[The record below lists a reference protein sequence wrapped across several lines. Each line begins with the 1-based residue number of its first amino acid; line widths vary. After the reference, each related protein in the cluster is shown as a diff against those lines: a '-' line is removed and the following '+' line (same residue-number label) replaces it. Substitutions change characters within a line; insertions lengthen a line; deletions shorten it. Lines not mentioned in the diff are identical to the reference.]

1 MTDAAAQE
9 LRKQIEV
16 SLRDNDWRRARAA
29 ATRLWQLRPS
39 AATARHVIAC
49 FERMRESV
57 PLQKCRVGLL
67 RSFTLEPTVPILR
80 AAALVHGLDLTIQM
94 GPLNAYAQQILDHRG
109 DLHTQLSDVVI
120 LAVHTRDIAPE
131 LWAGL
136 HEKGGPTPQQRAEEV
151 DAHFRTLV
159 DSFRQRSNAT
169 LVIHT
174 LEKPPHAFDGILDSQ
189 RADGQIEAIE
199 KINIELRN
207 IARRYSDVYVL
218 DYDALAA
225 RFGRE
230 RWTDERL
237 WLTAKLPISPAALLP
252 LADEWLQF
260 LCPALGR
267 LSKVLV
273 TDLDNTLWKGVI
285 GEDGMD
291 GIQIGPAYAGAPFA
305 ELQRAL
311 LGLRNRGILLAIASK
326 NNRDD
331 AYSALS
337 LHPNMLLRPE
347 HFVAER
353 INWQNKPQNLREI
366 AAELNVGIDSLAFL
380 DDNPV
385 ERDLVRLEL
394 PEVTIIELPDDPS
407 GYAQAVQ
414 CTPELQRLR
423 VSDEDVQRS
432 KFYAERRER
441 NEARAN
447 HQSLESFYHW
457 LEQKVEIAPLTDVTA
472 ARIAQLT
479 QKTNQ
484 FNATTKRYT
493 EQQIIELAASSG
505 CEIFSV
511 RAKDHFGDNGIVGV
525 LISRIANENCE
536 IDSFILS
543 CRVISRTIETAMLTF
558 LLERCR
564 TKGVRTVHGCIVS
577 TPKNEP
583 VRTLYERHGFTRVS
597 GDEDHSLWALEVEN
611 ATVPLPAWIELT
623 VTEDRTVGDF
633 AYR

>member
-1 MTDAAAQE
+1 MTDAAAHE
-9 LRKQIEV
+9 LRNEIE
-16 SLRDNDWRRARAA
+16 SCLRASDWRRARAA
-29 ATRLWQLRPS
+29 ATHLWQLRPS
-39 AATARHVIAC
+39 AATARYVIAC
-49 FERMRESV
+49 FEQMREWV
-57 PLQKCRVGLL
+57 ALQKCRVGVL
-67 RSFTLEPTVPILR
+67 RSFTLEPAVPILR
-80 AAALVHGLDLTIQM
+80 AAALTHGLDLTIQM
-94 GPLNAYAQQILDHRG
+94 GPLNAYAQQILDQRNE
-109 DLHTQLSDVVI
+109 LYTQHLDVVI
-120 LAVHTRDIAPE
+120 FAVHTRDIAPE
-131 LWAGL
+131 LWTGS
-136 HEKGGPTPQQRAEEV
+136 HEKSGPAPHQQAEEV
-151 DAHFRTLV
+151 AAHFSTLI
-159 DSFRQRSNAT
+159 DNFRQQSNAT
-169 LVIHT
+169 LIVHT
-174 LEKPPHAFDGILDSQ
+174 LEKPLHAFDGILDYQ
-189 RADGQIEAIE
+189 RNNGQIDAIE
-199 KINIELRN
+199 KINFELRK
-207 IARRYSDVYVL
+207 IARQHSDVYVL
-218 DYDALAA
+218 DFDALAT

-237 WLTAKLPISPAALLP
+237 WITAKLPISPAALLP

-267 LSKVLV
+267 VSKVLV
-273 TDLDNTLWKGVI
+273 TDLDNTLWKGVV
-285 GEDGMD
+285 GEDGID
-291 GIQIGPAYAGAPFA
+291 GIQIGSDHAGAAFM

-311 LGLRNRGILLAIASK
+311 LSLRNRGILLAIASK

-331 AYSALS
+331 AYAALTR
-337 LHPNMLLRPE
+337 HPNMLLRPE
-347 HFVAER
+347 HFAAER
-353 INWQNKPQNLREI
+353 INWEHKVQNLRGI
-366 AAELNVGIDSLAFL
+366 AADLNVGLDSLAFL

-394 PEVTIIELPDDPS
+394 PEVTIVELPDDPS
-407 GYAQAVQ
+407 GYAQAVR
-414 CTPELQRLR
+414 CTPEFQRLK

-432 KFYAERRER
+432 RFYAEQRER

-457 LEQKVEIAPLTDVTA
+457 LDQKVEIAPLTEVSA

-493 EQQIIELAASSG
+493 EQQIVELAGSSG

-511 RAKDHFGDNGIVGV
+511 RAKDHFGDNGIVGAV
-525 LISRIANENCE
+525 ISRMVDDRCE
-536 IDSFILS
+536 IDTFILS

-564 TKGVRTVHGCIVS
+564 AKGVRTMQGWIIA

-597 GDEDHSLWALEVEN
+597 NEGERSLWSLEVSG
-611 ATVPLPAWIELT
+611 AAVPLPAWIELT